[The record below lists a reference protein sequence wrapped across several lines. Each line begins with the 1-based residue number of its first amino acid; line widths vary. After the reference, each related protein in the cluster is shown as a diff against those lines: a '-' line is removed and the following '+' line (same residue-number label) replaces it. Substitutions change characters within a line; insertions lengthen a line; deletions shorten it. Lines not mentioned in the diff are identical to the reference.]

1 MCSCIWSSYSKEIF
15 LYPSSTQP
23 PLSPYPNT
31 IAPNSVCYGRQHCY
45 TCSPI
50 GVTRNQWPQWNH
62 FKGSFAMAVSV
73 TTQILITLH
82 LIALHPEGRPF
93 WKKCVS
99 NLGWPLKRTVTSI
112 KTQWCGSICLLPTP
126 TPTHKPGDTLIF
138 CLPSHWQLIVK
149 LFLLLALLSP
159 AQESPSL
166 RSYSPF
172 KQHDTWPTK
181 YFHKILPVSM
191 ELEALKT
198 VPV

>member
-1 MCSCIWSSYSKEIF
+1 
-15 LYPSSTQP
+15 
-23 PLSPYPNT
+23 
-31 IAPNSVCYGRQHCY
+31 
-45 TCSPI
+45 
-50 GVTRNQWPQWNH
+50 
-62 FKGSFAMAVSV
+62 MAVSV

-82 LIALHPEGRPF
+82 LISLHPEGRPF

-126 TPTHKPGDTLIF
+126 TPTHKSGETLIF

-172 KQHDTWPTK
+172 KQGLFKYMIHKNISKCLWVWNWKPWRLFQYRAVPEKTTLTLCQSSQKSLGITK
-181 YFHKILPVSM
+181 ICKSLLVLHLPNIFC
-191 ELEALKT
+191 LLTHALFSST
-198 VPV
+198 